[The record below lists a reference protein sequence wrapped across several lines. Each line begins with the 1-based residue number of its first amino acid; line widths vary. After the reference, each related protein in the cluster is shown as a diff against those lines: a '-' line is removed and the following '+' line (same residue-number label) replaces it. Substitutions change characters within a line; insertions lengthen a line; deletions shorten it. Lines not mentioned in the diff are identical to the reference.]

1 MATRRTIF
9 PEHFFVGR
17 SLSSRKKNNTLF
29 RTFLLSGHSPCGKSV
44 TISTGTSFEVVG
56 HTVLSLQKTFSEPLT
71 KFIGTLSSRPL

>member
-17 SLSSRKKNNTLF
+17 SLSSQKKNNTLF
-29 RTFLLSGHSPCGKSV
+29 KTFLLSSHSPCGKSV
-44 TISTGTSFEVVG
+44 TISRGTSFEVVG

-71 KFIGTLSSRPL
+71 KFIGTFRSRHL